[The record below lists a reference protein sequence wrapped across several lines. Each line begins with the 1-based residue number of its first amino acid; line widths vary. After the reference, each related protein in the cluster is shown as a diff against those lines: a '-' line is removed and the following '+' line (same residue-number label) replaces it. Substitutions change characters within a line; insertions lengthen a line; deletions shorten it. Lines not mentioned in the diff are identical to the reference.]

1 MKKTIILFMCLLLL
15 FLTSCTT
22 ISKAE
27 DLESEAIRICECYL
41 TGEYSQEEAETLLE
55 TASDLFYEYIRDEGI
70 TYELSQMHTA
80 FVALT
85 MCVRHDDRI
94 GVYERLQFWRQCQYD
109 KIALP
114 QYNYD

>member
-1 MKKTIILFMCLLLL
+1 MKKIIILSICLILL
-15 FLTSCTT
+15 FLASCAEKSTP
-22 ISKAE
+22 E
-27 DLESEAIRICECYL
+27 DLELEAIRICECYL

-55 TASDLFYEYIRDEGI
+55 TASDLFYEYIRNEGI

-80 FVALT
+80 FIALT

-114 QYNYD
+114 WYNYD